1 MFVAKCKIGRW
12 LSNIGVV
19 FCVLD
24 IHWDDAD
31 EDHYQFYET
40 KVENKADQTVENL
53 NIEVLSSV
61 NNIRRGLE
69 TNIFWT

>member
-1 MFVAKCKIGRW
+1 MQDWKVIVKD
-12 LSNIGVV
+12 LSS
-19 FCVLD
+19 VLD

-61 NNIRRGLE
+61 DNIRRGLE

>member
-1 MFVAKCKIGRW
+1 MQDWKVIVKD
-12 LSNIGVV
+12 LSS
-19 FCVLD
+19 VLD

>member
-1 MFVAKCKIGRW
+1 MQDWKVIVKD
-12 LSNIGVV
+12 LSS
-19 FCVLD
+19 VLD

-61 NNIRRGLE
+61 DDIRRGLE